1 MSDIKLSII
10 IPCYNAEP
18 YINELL
24 DALRPQV
31 TTDVQVLVIDDGSE
45 KPFKTNYKWVKVIR
59 QTNGGASAAR
69 NTGLDNAIGEY
80 VAFIDADDMV
90 ANNYNSTILN
100 KIQKE
105 HFDYCYLS
113 WRTLPGGWQQTVKL
127 NSVQDKFPP
136 FNLCVW
142 NRIYRRDMIGDVRFN
157 LKKLIA
163 EDAEFIRD
171 VKEEGKKKAYI
182 DEFMYFYRSTTPG
195 SLTKRFS
202 EGKIETQRVVYYYP
216 VVTSNMTNLIEEFK
230 ETDKYAEVILMTNDN
245 QIPELEKYAMV
256 LKPVQIKGTEL
267 RGVATTLFTKINIP
281 INTQIVIY
289 TARTYA
295 IGGIETW
302 IYNFCVQMHEYY
314 DILVLYES
322 MDQKQIERLKKI
334 VQVERLTSLVHIN
347 CDTLIVNRI
356 TDKAPLNIHYK
367 QKIQMVHACRM
378 VDTWKVP
385 SDNDCAVVISETAKK
400 SFEADLKGG
409 RTEVIHN
416 MTAPSDIEG
425 ALVLVSATRLDT
437 FEKGKARITKLAKLF
452 QAKKIPFLWMCF
464 SNSKLNANELVEG
477 IVNLSPRL
485 DILEF
490 VKQAD
495 YLVQLSDAEGFCYSI
510 VEALE
515 IGTPVITTPVDVLS
529 EIGFK
534 DGVNGYIVPF
544 DVENVDVDKI
554 YHQRLKGKFTYKY
567 DNDSLIKQWRGLLGD
582 TTPTHRYDPNKEMK
596 DMVEVGI
603 IKGYKDCELN
613 RIVNEGEH
621 IFMRSSRAKDVVNA
635 GYGIYVYGK

>member
-1 MSDIKLSII
+1 MRDIKLSII

-24 DALRPQV
+24 DALKPQIIPE
-31 TTDVQVLVIDDGSE
+31 VQVLVIDDGSE
-45 KPFKTNYKWVKVIR
+45 KPFKSDYKWVTVIR
-59 QTNGGASAAR
+59 QINGGASAAR
-69 NTGLDNAIGEY
+69 NTGLDKAIGEY
-80 VAFIDADDMV
+80 ISFIDADDMV
-90 ANNYNSTILN
+90 ANNYVSTILN
-100 KIQKE
+100 KIKKE

-127 NSVQDKFPP
+127 NSVQDRFPP

-171 VKEEGKKKAYI
+171 VKEDGKKKAYI

-202 EGKIETQRVVYYYP
+202 EGKVETQRVVYYYP
-216 VVTSNMTNLIEEFK
+216 IVTSNMTHLIEEFK

-245 QIPELEKYAMV
+245 QIPELENYAMV
-256 LKPVQIKGTEL
+256 LKPVQMKGTEL
-267 RGVATTLFTKINIP
+267 RGVPTTLFTKINIP

-302 IYNFCVQMHEYY
+302 IYNFCIQMCKYY
-314 DILVLYES
+314 DITVVYES
-322 MDQKQIERLKKI
+322 MDQKQIARLRKY
-334 VQVERLTSLVHIN
+334 VPVERLASTIHIN

-356 TDKAPLNIHYK
+356 TDTAPANIHYK
-367 QKIQMVHACRM
+367 QKVQMVHSCKM

-385 SDNDCAVVISETAKK
+385 HDNDCTVVISEVAKK
-400 SFEADLKGG
+400 SFEQDLNGR

-416 MTAPSDIEG
+416 MTAPSNVEG
-425 ALVLVSATRLDT
+425 ALILVSATRLDT
-437 FEKGKARITKLAKLF
+437 FEKGKARITKLARML
-452 QAKKIPFLWMCF
+452 QAKGIPFLWMCF

-477 IVNLSPRL
+477 IVNLAPRL
-485 DILEF
+485 DISEF

-495 YLVQLSDAEGFCYSI
+495 YLVQLSDAEGFCYSM

-515 IGTPVITTPVDVLS
+515 LGTPVITTPVSVLP
-529 EIGFK
+529 EIGFQE
-534 DGVNGYIVPF
+534 GINGYTVPF
-544 DVENVDVDKI
+544 EIDGADVEKF
-554 YHQRLKGKFTYKY
+554 YHQRLKGKFNYKY
-567 DNDSLIKQWRGLLGD
+567 DNETLIKQWREILGD
-582 TTPTHRYDPNKEMK
+582 TVPTHKYNPSLEFK
-596 DMVEVGI
+596 DVQI
-603 IKGYKDCELN
+603 IKDYKDLELN
-613 RIVNEGEH
+613 RMVKTGEIITMRNARAIDIVNG
-621 IFMRSSRAKDVVNA
+621 
-635 GYGIYVYGK
+635 GYGILVK